1 MADYVYP
8 PRRHGDDRR
17 NGYHYDDYR
26 PSRHYNP
33 ERRHTQARP
42 PDRHRDRDYA
52 PVATPR
58 DRRSQRHGRDYP
70 PPEQRRDRRRTRSV
84 DRHDYGHRHRDP
96 YAREHRRRRHHSDSP
111 SRDSP
116 RGHGRGHNSH
126 APRRRRAVSDTRPD
140 EKLNNAAKAA
150 INAAAVEAIRVRGQ
164 PGEWA
169 GPKGVRVATAALGA
183 AATDAAAD
191 KFHEGDGDEKKGK
204 RDHIKSA
211 IGGLLANRVLNGPR
225 DELRRHQ

>member
-1 MADYVYP
+1 MAETIPLQNSDATAGEHVQSTDTTMGTVTETP
-8 PRRHGDDRR
+8 TRANTAVAATTVTPR
-17 NGYHYDDYR
+17 
-26 PSRHYNP
+26 PA
-33 ERRHTQARP
+33 T
-42 PDRHRDRDYA
+42 HRE
-52 PVATPR
+52 VMVVVTTATPLAG
-58 DRRSQRHGRDYP
+58 DGP
-70 PPEQRRDRRRTRSV
+70 
-84 DRHDYGHRHRDP
+84 
-96 YAREHRRRRHHSDSP
+96 
-111 SRDSP
+111 
-116 RGHGRGHNSH
+116 
-126 APRRRRAVSDTRPD
+126 PD